1 MRSGFS
7 CVKFS
12 GDSWT
17 SVYDDKVTTSKIVLE
32 LMAHLGISAIYRG
45 PYAALHYNIDVY
57 DAVERLHPD
66 VVQTSV
72 NTTVASAAA
81 ADDDGDNVDDASQCD
96 VVSTHPGHLL
106 LISMGSCSATRSVF
120 NYTVS
125 QKKVPTF
132 KLSVNFVK
140 S

>member
-1 MRSGFS
+1 M
-7 CVKFS
+7 
-12 GDSWT
+12 
-17 SVYDDKVTTSKIVLE
+17 VLE

-45 PYAALHYNIDVY
+45 PYAALHYNTDVY
-57 DAVERLHPD
+57 HAVERLHP
-66 VVQTSV
+66 VVAQTSV
-72 NTTVASAAA
+72 NTTAASAAA
-81 ADDDGDNVDDASQCD
+81 AADGDNVDDASQCD

-132 KLSVNFVK
+132 QLSVNFVK